1 MTAIELR
8 RRSSSRWSAR
18 PVTKPGSHRFS
29 AVGSIVEHQDWK
41 EKGVFMLRKLVVSNH
56 PSLAARELTVAL
68 MFVVAASAFIFSL
81 TRTDSALAH
90 CDSVNGPVVTAAK
103 AALEANDVEL
113 IIPYVKGDAQV
124 VADRY
129 FFETAVR
136 LHRSGEGAPY
146 TGLKEAGELDP
157 ALEAAE
163 GALESGA
170 LTEVYGEL
178 DQSIQAGVETRYQA
192 VIDASEHEASEGT
205 VEASRARVEA
215 ELEFETYIHGISL
228 AAGDPGEHQAGESHG
243 AGNSG

>member
-1 MTAIELR
+1 ME
-8 RRSSSRWSAR
+8 
-18 PVTKPGSHRFS
+18 G
-29 AVGSIVEHQDWK
+29 
-41 EKGVFMLRKLVVSNH
+41 KGNFMSRKLVVSKY
-56 PSLAARELTVAL
+56 PSFAARGLTVAL
-68 MFVVAASAFIFSL
+68 MIVVAASAFVFSL

-103 AALEANDVEL
+103 AALEANDVGL
-113 IIPYVKGDAQV
+113 ILPYVKADDEAELTTAFEQAMSARALGGDAQV

-170 LTEVYGEL
+170 LTDVYGAL

-192 VIDASEHEASEGT
+192 MIEAREREASEGT

-228 AAGDPGEHQAGESHG
+228 AAGAPGEHQVEESHG
-243 AGNSG
+243 AGTSGTAQQ

>member
-1 MTAIELR
+1 
-8 RRSSSRWSAR
+8 
-18 PVTKPGSHRFS
+18 
-29 AVGSIVEHQDWK
+29 VEHQDWK
-41 EKGVFMLRKLVVSNH
+41 EKGFFMLRKLVVSNH
-56 PSLAARELTVAL
+56 PSLAARGLTVAL

-113 IIPYVKGDAQV
+113 ILPYVKADAEAELTTAFEQAMSARALGGDAQV

-192 VIDASEHEASEGT
+192 VIDAREHEASEGT

-243 AGNSG
+243 AGTSGTAQQ